1 MLLKN
6 TKMQLLPKTFQYQTD
21 LANYCKTGDYI
32 SIPGVNE
39 KNIKHYRRLVFNNVY
54 DSITSAYPITKK
66 LFGKKKWK
74 KVVNRFFSSQKIQS
88 PQIWYM
94 PKEFKDYVIS
104 NENKLLNKYAFLED
118 LLQFEWLEIEVFMMP
133 DETIEYLTETN
144 LYYLNPEIRLIKTK
158 YPIHLKKAK
167 NITEEDKGNYF
178 ISLHRNKETGAVEFT
193 NLSIPFVDVLENL
206 MEKPLTENAIL
217 NILQKYVELTTAKS
231 AFHQFEQI
239 TITNQLLFKK

>member
-1 MLLKN
+1 
-6 TKMQLLPKTFQYQTD
+6 MQLLPKTFQYQTD

-104 NENKLLNKYAFLED
+104 NEDKLLNKYPFLED
-118 LLQFEWLEIEVFMMP
+118 LLQIEWLEIEVFMMP
-133 DETIEYLTETN
+133 DETVEYFTETN
-144 LYYLNPEIRLIKTK
+144 LYYLNPEIRLIKTE
-158 YPIHLKKAK
+158 YPVHLKKAK

-206 MEKPLTENAIL
+206 MQKPLTENAIL

-231 AFHQFEQI
+231 VFYQFEQI

>member
-1 MLLKN
+1 
-6 TKMQLLPKTFQYQTD
+6 MQSLPKTFQYQTD
-21 LANYCKTGDYI
+21 LSNYCKTGNYI

-54 DSITSAYPITKK
+54 DSISSAYPITKK

-104 NENKLLNKYAFLED
+104 NENKQLNKYPFLED

-178 ISLHRNKETGAVEFT
+178 ISLHRNKKTGAVEFT

-206 MEKPLTENAIL
+206 MEKPLTESAIL

-231 AFHQFEQI
+231 AFYQFEQI
-239 TITNQLLFKK
+239 TIINQLLFKK

>member
-1 MLLKN
+1 
-6 TKMQLLPKTFQYQTD
+6 MQSSLKTFQYQAD

-54 DSITSAYPITKK
+54 DSISAAYPITKK
-66 LFGKKKWK
+66 LLGKKRWK
-74 KVVNRFFSSQKIQS
+74 KVVNRFFSSEKIQS

-94 PKEFKDYVIS
+94 PKEFMDYVIRKES
-104 NENKLLNKYAFLED
+104 KLLNEYDFLED

-178 ISLHRNKETGAVEFT
+178 IALHRNKETSAVEFT

-206 MEKPLTENAIL
+206 MAKPLTENAIL
-217 NILQKYVELTTAKS
+217 TILQKYVDLTTAKS

-239 TITNQLLFKK
+239 TITNQLLFKQ

>member
-1 MLLKN
+1 
-6 TKMQLLPKTFQYQTD
+6 MQLLPKTFQYQTD